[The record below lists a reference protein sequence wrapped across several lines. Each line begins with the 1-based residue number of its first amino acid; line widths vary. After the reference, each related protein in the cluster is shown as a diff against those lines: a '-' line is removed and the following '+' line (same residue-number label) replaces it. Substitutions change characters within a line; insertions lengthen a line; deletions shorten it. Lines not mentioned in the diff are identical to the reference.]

1 LLRCS
6 SSRFQLLRLHTS
18 TSEGVA
24 KRKLALSTVEASEE
38 VAGEASEE
46 VAGEASEE
54 VAGEASEEVD
64 VELREEVD
72 TEAGPIRVDTKLDIL
87 ETEAELETKSRIHNL
102 ADCCLQIQKLIS
114 FKALTE
120 NKKADML
127 ISR

>member
-54 VAGEASEEVD
+54 VD

-72 TEAGPIRVDTKLDIL
+72 TEAEPIRVDTKLDIL